1 MGTFYW
7 KSRRRWAA
15 QVTMSDGKRATA
27 TCHHADHREVEKR
40 ACQESRDL
48 LAELERLKESQ
59 APANART
66 LTLGKF
72 LTGWLD
78 DVRPSLAPATW
89 RKHESIVRVHLRPA
103 LGGVRL
109 SDLSVGHVRR
119 YLSDSGPLVGLDPQT
134 RRHHRGTLRRAL
146 SDAQRDGLVLHN
158 VAALSESP
166 RLPHRERPILNAEQ
180 ARTLIE
186 GTKDDRYHALYV
198 LAVTTGMRSAELL
211 GLTWEDIDLG
221 DQPARTGTGD
231 QRGVLGGAKDY
242 QRAGASH
249 ATRRRNSGPRDGGS
263 SATVTVTRTLVRIG
277 REWKLGPTKTDKS
290 RRVIPLTPVAVDALR
305 EHRKRQLAERMAAGH
320 PGNEGLVFTTP
331 SGKPVWGSNILPML
345 RAHLARLGLPKVGLH
360 DLRHSAATVLFAQGI
375 PLEVISDMLGHATT
389 RITSD
394 LYRHRVPA
402 LSVEAARKMQEAVG
416 G

>member
-15 QVTMSDGKRATA
+15 QVTMSDGHRATA
-27 TCHHADHREVEKR
+27 TCHHAHRAVETR

-72 LTGWLD
+72 LTRWLD
-78 DVRPSLAPATW
+78 DVKPSIAYSTW
-89 RKHESIVRVHLRPA
+89 RKHESICRVHILPA
-103 LGGVRL
+103 LGHVRL
-109 SDLSVGHVRR
+109 SDLSVSHVNAIIR
-119 YLSDSGPLVGLDPQT
+119 GQTVGAQS
-134 RRHHRGTLRRAL
+134 RRHLRASLRRAL
-146 SDAQRDGLVLHN
+146 SDAQRQGLVTRN
-158 VAALSESP
+158 VAALALSP
-166 RLPHRERPILNAEQ
+166 RLPHSERPILNAEQ
-180 ARTLIE
+180 ARALIE
-186 GTKDDRYHALYV
+186 GTRDDRYHALYV

-211 GLTWEDIDLG
+211 GLTWDDL
-221 DQPARTGTGD
+221 DLSVTP
-231 QRGVLGGAKDY
+231 
-242 QRAGASH
+242 
-249 ATRRRNSGPRDGGS
+249 
-263 SATVTVTRTLVRIG
+263 TVTVAHTLVRID
-277 REWKLGPTKTDKS
+277 RTWKLGAPKTDKS
-290 RRVIPLTPVAVDALR
+290 RRTIPLTPVAVDALR

-320 PGNEGLVFTTP
+320 PGSEGLVFTTP

-345 RAHLARLGLPKVGLH
+345 RAHLTRLGLPKVGLH

-402 LSVEAARKMQEAVG
+402 LSVEAARRMQEAVG

>member
-1 MGTFYW
+1 
-7 KSRRRWAA
+7 
-15 QVTMSDGKRATA
+15 MSDGKRATA

-40 ACQESRDL
+40 ACQEARDL
-48 LAELERLKESQ
+48 LADLERLKESQ

-72 LTGWLD
+72 LTRWLD
-78 DVRPSLAPATW
+78 DVKPSIAYSTW
-89 RKHESIVRVHLRPA
+89 RKHESICRVHIAPV
-103 LGGVRL
+103 LGFRRL
-109 SDLSVGHVRR
+109 SDLSVSDVRSFLR
-119 YLSDSGPLVGLDPQT
+119 EAVGNPQST
-134 RRHHRGTLRRAL
+134 RHHRATLRRLLA
-146 SDAQRDGLVLHN
+146 DAQRQGLVARN
-158 VAALSESP
+158 VAALAKP
-166 RLPHRERPILNAEQ
+166 PKLPHRERPILNAEQ

-198 LAVTTGMRSAELL
+198 LAVTTGMRSAEML

-221 DQPARTGTGD
+221 ASGATSHRADDASAGRVPAGRSGRVS
-231 QRGVLGGAKDY
+231 RGRRQDVVGGA
-242 QRAGASH
+242 S
-249 ATRRRNSGPRDGGS
+249 
-263 SATVTVTRTLVRIG
+263 VTVSRTLVRIG
-277 REWKLGPTKTDKS
+277 KEWKLGPTKTDKS

-305 EHRKRQLAERMAAGH
+305 EHRKRQLAERMAAGY
-320 PGNEGLVFTTP
+320 PGTEGLVFTTP
-331 SGKPVWGSNILPML
+331 SGKPVWGSNILPLL
-345 RAHLARLGLPKVGLH
+345 RAHLVRLGLPKVGLH